1 MTARVIISDPSELI
15 AVLDR
20 LDVAAARRGWRVRR
34 PVDAAGIESRARDA
48 RTAIRLPAPV
58 VVELEADPDAA
69 APDDPIDA
77 AALLSRTPVAG
88 AIPDGAR
95 RLHGA

>member
-77 AALLSRTPVAG
+77 AALLSRAPVAG

>member
-1 MTARVIISDPSELI
+1 MTARVIITDPSELI

-20 LDVAAARRGWRVRR
+20 LDIAAAPRGWRVRR
-34 PVDAAGIESRARDA
+34 PADAAGIEARARDA